1 MTPQRIN
8 ELIQILWN
16 DVHNGE
22 DLQAFVQQYRHE
34 LNNSDFLAGIA
45 VADHSQTL

>member
-16 DVHNGE
+16 DVDNAE
-22 DLQAFVQQYRHE
+22 DLQAFVQKYGGAPNR
-34 LNNSDFLAGIA
+34 NNRESILPCM
-45 VADHSQTL
+45 